1 MPKFRIVST
10 AVITVTK
17 RSPFSAELAEAEHD
31 VGLGL
36 PDTYRGPIYTL
47 TVPILVM

>member
-1 MPKFRIVST
+1 MPMFRIVST
-10 AVITVTK
+10 AVITVT

-36 PDTYRGPIYTL
+36 PDTYGGPIYTL